1 MRVNSKCLDAL
12 RDLRLAKGITTKE
25 VADALNLSAWSYHR
39 KERDNLM
46 LRSEF
51 DNAMKYLFSQDSR
64 YMMKEE
70 AYFIRI
76 LRRRKG
82 LSAKELGKKV
92 GFSSSVIYDKEV
104 GKVRMRKEDFSLF
117 MQVLGE

>member
-12 RDLRLAKGITTKE
+12 RLLRLAKGITTKE
-25 VADALNLSAWSYHR
+25 VADALKISAWSYHR

-51 DNAMKYLFSQDSR
+51 DNAMEYLFSQDSR

-92 GFSSSVIYDKEV
+92 GFSPSVIYDKEV